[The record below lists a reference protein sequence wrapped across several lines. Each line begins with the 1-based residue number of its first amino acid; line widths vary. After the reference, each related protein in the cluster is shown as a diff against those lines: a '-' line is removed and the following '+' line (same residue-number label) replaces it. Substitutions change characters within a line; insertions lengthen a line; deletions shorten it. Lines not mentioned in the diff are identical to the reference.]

1 MANVLDNLQNLG
13 GMGADVIINVLAGAI
28 DAIGQGTEFTGE
40 QIDRLGELEGQL
52 ADKVRSLSPNA

>member
-1 MANVLDNLQNLG
+1 MANILDNLGNLG

-28 DAIGQGTEFTGE
+28 DAIGEGTEFTGE

-52 ADKVRSLSPNA
+52 ADKIRSIRG